1 MTKKYAWDAQ
11 PRVQPGFMWLL
22 PSATSF
28 SRAGVCLEL
37 TLKTNI
43 SSHSVYICPLLRSG
57 TPDAL

>member
-1 MTKKYAWDAQ
+1 MTTKYTWAAQ
-11 PRVQPGFMWLL
+11 PRVQPGLMRLL

-37 TLKTNI
+37 TVETNI
-43 SSHSVYICPLLRSG
+43 SSHSVYMCPPLRSG